1 MAAAAAA
8 AAAANASRQDERRPL
23 QLQMS
28 APYYP
33 YYPYPLRR
41 QQSYRAHPP
50 PSSPPPPPPPT
61 SPPPPPPS
69 SPPPPRLPAP
79 RRSAPGCSLCFFLK
93 VIVVIVVVLGALT
106 TVLWLIL
113 RPVAVRATAVSATL
127 SRFDLADGPAAG
139 GQLLQYNLTMGISL
153 RNPNRFHIHYD
164 YAEAQ
169 ASYDGERFGYDP
181 VEPFYL
187 ERKSERTVTAAF
199 GGSSLV
205 DDGGALRTYRRE
217 RSDGFYYVNVRL
229 YSDLGFKVRVFNTRR
244 KSKISCKLRLP
255 VPSTSATPVT
265 TQLGT
270 RCSVDF

>member
-8 AAAANASRQDERRPL
+8 ATAANAAPQDSYERRQQQPRL
-23 QLQMS
+23 QPQMS

-33 YYPYPLRR
+33 YSITLQPQMSAPYYPYPIRR
-41 QQSYRAHPP
+41 QQSYHAPP
-50 PSSPPPPPPPT
+50 PPPSPPPPP
-61 SPPPPPPS
+61 
-69 SPPPPRLPAP
+69 PAP
-79 RRSAPGCSLCFFLK
+79 RRSAPGRFLCFLLK
-93 VIVVIVVVLGALT
+93 VIAVVVVVLGALT
-106 TVLWLIL
+106 IVLWLIL
-113 RPVAVRATAVSATL
+113 RPGAVRATAVSTTL
-127 SRFDLADGPAAG
+127 SRFDLTDGPAGG
-139 GQLLQYNLTMGISL
+139 GQFLQYNLTVDIRV

-199 GGSSLV
+199 GGSSPV
-205 DDGGALRTYRRE
+205 DDSGALRTYRRE
-217 RSDGFYYVNVRL
+217 RSDGFYYVKVRL

-244 KSKISCKLRLP
+244 KSKISCTLRLP